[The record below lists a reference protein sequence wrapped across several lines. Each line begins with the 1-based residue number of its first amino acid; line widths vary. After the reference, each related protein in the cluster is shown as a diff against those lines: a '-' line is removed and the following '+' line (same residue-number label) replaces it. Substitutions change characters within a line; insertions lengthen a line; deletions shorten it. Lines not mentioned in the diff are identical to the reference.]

1 MTSRVAMA
9 GIIRTTRRFLEL
21 LLVLLVLLVVF
32 TMVLGRGAALTGRT
46 TLIVSGPSMEPT
58 VRRGSAIVIE
68 PIQTG
73 SLAVGDVI
81 TIRVGP
87 EQAVFTHRIVRL
99 AERPDGLWL
108 ETKGDANE
116 LPDPSLVPASAV
128 MGRVVLAI
136 PALGYLLAALSTL
149 AGIGLVAGLAGLL
162 LSLLWACESL
172 EVARPWVARPA
183 GVTRPTPGPA

>member
-9 GIIRTTRRFLEL
+9 GIIRTIRQFLEL
-21 LLVLLVLLVVF
+21 LLVLLVLTVVF

-58 VRRGSAIVIE
+58 VKRGSAIVIE
-68 PIQTG
+68 PTQPG
-73 SLAVGDVI
+73 ALAVGDVI
-81 TIRVGP
+81 TIRVGS

-128 MGRVVLAI
+128 MGRVVLAV
-136 PALGYLLAALSTL
+136 PAVGYLLAALSSL
-149 AGIGLVAGLAGLL
+149 AGIGLVAGMAGLL
-162 LSLLWACESL
+162 LSLLWALESL
-172 EVARPWVARPA
+172 EVAHPRVARPVGA
-183 GVTRPTPGPA
+183 TRPSPGPA